1 MGVGEEAG
9 PRAEGQ
15 DETSRYLHVLAVDLT
30 ACGKSLSNGDSKV
43 SVPSALRP
51 RPYALSCGFT
61 LLELMVVL
69 AIAALLLAI
78 TPPLVTSAI
87 PGVELKASA
96 RRVAA
101 GLRLA
106 REEAIRSGRDSA
118 FTLDLEERTFHVD
131 GGYRNGKLPEGL
143 NLKLEAAEREMLSD
157 QAGAVRFF
165 PDGSS
170 TGGRIILAR
179 DGAGYQVGVQWLT
192 GRIRMAAWE
201 GD

>member
-1 MGVGEEAG
+1 VLIPDLSDIRKASGNEGVTLSAPSTLG
-9 PRAEGQ
+9 PR
-15 DETSRYLHVLAVDLT
+15 S
-30 ACGKSLSNGDSKV
+30 SILS
-43 SVPSALRP
+43 A
-51 RPYALSCGFT
+51 GFT
-61 LLELMVVL
+61 LLEMVVVL
-69 AIAALLLAI
+69 AIAALLLAV
-78 TPPLVTSAI
+78 TPPLITAAM

-106 REEAIRSGRDSA
+106 REEAIRSGSDIA
-118 FTLDLEERTFHVD
+118 FTLDLEERTFQVG

-157 QAGAVRFF
+157 RVGAVRFF

-170 TGGRIILAR
+170 TGGRIILSR
-179 DGAGYQVGVQWLT
+179 NGAGYQVGVQWLT
-192 GRIRMAAWE
+192 GRIRTAAWE

>member
-1 MGVGEEAG
+1 
-9 PRAEGQ
+9 
-15 DETSRYLHVLAVDLT
+15 
-30 ACGKSLSNGDSKV
+30 
-43 SVPSALRP
+43 
-51 RPYALSCGFT
+51 
-61 LLELMVVL
+61 MVVL
-69 AIAALLLAI
+69 AIAALLLAV
-78 TPPLVTSAI
+78 TPPLITSAI

-106 REEAIRSGRDSA
+106 REEAIRSGSDAA
-118 FTLDLEERTFHVD
+118 FTLDLEKRTFEVD
-131 GGYRNGKLPEGL
+131 GGFRNGKLPEGL
-143 NLKLEAAEREMLSD
+143 KLKLEAAEREMLSD
-157 QAGAVRFF
+157 QAGAIRFF